1 MSKKLSAEKVL
12 RKTAS
17 RRSVFASVAVP
28 IFAFAGVVGAGF
40 VSAPDVSEEPMKFE
54 SRVAPDADP
63 ADTKKPSAEKQE
75 SPALSVKEKPKEA
88 PVKKSTSSDNGDHKS
103 KAVSEKRGSAP
114 SEGTQTKKKSYPAN
128 TKSSGQGGSCKAS
141 YYWQGQMTAN
151 GERFNTNDFTAAH
164 KSLPFNSHVQVT
176 NKANGKSVTVRI
188 NDRGPYIS
196 GRCLDLSTAAMKQI
210 GGTGAGV
217 VSVSWKVL

>member
-40 VSAPDVSEEPMKFE
+40 VSAPDVSEEPVKFE

-63 ADTKKPSAEKQE
+63 VDTKSPSVEKQE

-88 PVKKSTSSDNGDHKS
+88 PVKKSTSSDNSAGTS
-103 KAVSEKRGSAP
+103 KTGSKKRGGASP
-114 SEGTQTKKKSYPAN
+114 KSTQAKKKSHPTN
-128 TKSSGQGGSCKAS
+128 TKNSGQGGSCKAS

-164 KSLPFNSHVQVT
+164 KSLPFNSRVQVT

>member
-1 MSKKLSAEKVL
+1 
-12 RKTAS
+12 
-17 RRSVFASVAVP
+17 
-28 IFAFAGVVGAGF
+28 
-40 VSAPDVSEEPMKFE
+40 
-54 SRVAPDADP
+54 
-63 ADTKKPSAEKQE
+63 
-75 SPALSVKEKPKEA
+75 
-88 PVKKSTSSDNGDHKS
+88 
-103 KAVSEKRGSAP
+103 
-114 SEGTQTKKKSYPAN
+114 
-128 TKSSGQGGSCKAS
+128 
-141 YYWQGQMTAN
+141 MTAN

-164 KSLPFNSHVQVT
+164 KSLPFNSRVQVT

>member
-1 MSKKLSAEKVL
+1 MSKKMSAEKVL
-12 RKTAS
+12 RKTVR

-28 IFAFAGVVGAGF
+28 VFAFAGVVGAGF
-40 VSAPDVSEEPMKFE
+40 MSAPPADEEPVKFE
-54 SRVAPDADP
+54 SRIAPDADP
-63 ADTKKPSAEKQE
+63 VDTEKPPAEKQE
-75 SPALSVKEKPKEA
+75 FPALSVREKPKEVPA
-88 PVKKSTSSDNGDHKS
+88 KKSASSDNKASAS
-103 KAVSEKRGSAP
+103 KAGSRKRGSASP
-114 SEGTQTKKKSYPAN
+114 KSTQVKKSHPTN
-128 TKSSGQGGSCKAS
+128 TKSSGHGGSCKAS

-164 KSLPFNSHVQVT
+164 KSLPFNSRVQVT

>member
-17 RRSVFASVAVP
+17 RKSVFASVAVP

-40 VSAPDVSEEPMKFE
+40 VSAPPVDEEPVKFE
-54 SRVAPDADP
+54 SRVAPEADP
-63 ADTKKPSAEKQE
+63 VDAKKPNVEKQK
-75 SPALSVKEKPKEA
+75 SPSLTVKEKPKEA
-88 PVKKSTSSDNGDHKS
+88 PKKKSASSDNGNHKS
-103 KAVSEKRGSAP
+103 KAVSKKRGSAP

-164 KSLPFNSHVQVT
+164 KSLPFNSRVQVT